1 VDEKMSKMIIF
12 EKRWKSRWVRN
23 L

>member
-1 VDEKMSKMIIF
+1 VDEKTSKMIIF
-12 EKRWKSRWVRN
+12 EKRWRPRWVRN